1 MICTLKTGLFRREKM
16 KLIRVNSSTAGRNCS
31 IQFYNEKTGQYSAR
45 ISAGTKDR
53 AEAERIAYRWLKEGI
68 PGKGSVQKNADV
80 EALCL
85 AIGREDFSKLD
96 AEKILLALK
105 ARGFLSEQV
114 KISDKKSPF
123 FLDYLYA
130 FWDYK
135 KSPYVRKKNLAGRG
149 IKKSTCIETLG
160 KIKKHTRGYF
170 DGVRLSEIERKALE
184 SFLLDLREKGISAA
198 TANTVQKAMRTALK
212 FAYHEGLIPYN
223 PADGLISF
231 NAPPKPRGILTH
243 EEVAALFKASWGYNL
258 MIRAANLL
266 ASQTG
271 LRLGEVLGLKKKDI
285 KKNYIIVEYSYNS
298 IDGLSTTKTKKE
310 RIVPINAQMKRELL
324 EFANAPE
331 NPERSGEAFVFFSRL
346 PWRPLDRGLVTR
358 GLYSALKEIG
368 ISEVE
373 RKERNI
379 VFHSWRHYVAT
390 YLSRNTDIR
399 TAKRVTGHSTD
410 DMFNL
415 YAEHEDSEDFKKMQ
429 AVLNDMTQALI

>member
-1 MICTLKTGLFRREKM
+1 M

-53 AEAERIAYRWLKEGI
+53 VEAERIAYRWLKEGI

-80 EALCL
+80 DALCL
-85 AIGREDFSKLD
+85 TIGKEDFSKAD
-96 AEKILLALK
+96 AEKILLALQ

-114 KISDKKSPF
+114 KISDKKSPL
-123 FLDYLYA
+123 FLDYLYT
-130 FWDYK
+130 FWDYEN
-135 KSPYVRKKNLAGRG
+135 SPYVKKKQLSGRG
-149 IKKSTCIETLG
+149 MKKSTCMGVLCR
-160 KIKKHTRGYF
+160 IKKHTKGCF
-170 DGVRLSEIERKALE
+170 DGVRLTEIERKTLE
-184 SFLLDLREKGISAA
+184 AFLLDLREKGVSGS
-198 TANTVQKAMRTALK
+198 TTNVMRKALRVALK
-212 FAYHEGLIPYN
+212 FAYYEGLIPYN

-231 NAPPKPRGILTH
+231 NAPPKPRGILTRD
-243 EEVAALFKASWGYNL
+243 EVLALFKASWGGNR

-285 KKNYIIVEYSYNS
+285 KKNYIVVEYSYNA

-310 RIVPINAQMKRELL
+310 RIVPINARMKSELL
-324 EFANAPE
+324 ELANDPE
-331 NPERSGEAFVFFSRL
+331 NPEKGGEAFVFFSKL
-346 PWRPLDRGLVTR
+346 PWRPIDRQLVTR
-358 GLYSALKEIG
+358 GFYSAMQEMG
-368 ISEVE
+368 ISEAE

-410 DMFNL
+410 GMFNL